1 MWKDFFDG
9 LNRLQPG
16 GKPFVIATVMKVSG
30 STYRRPGARVIITED
45 GVSTG
50 LISGGC
56 FEGELI
62 ERAKKVLGTR
72 EPTLVTF
79 DTTSPDDLI
88 FGLGLGCT
96 GVAQILMEP
105 FPVSTHYLDFIRN
118 CIAERQPGVIA
129 TVFRTENVSGVSPGS
144 RMMVKGQGKYS
155 ENIQNSDLV
164 RKIYNESV
172 AVLNDGETRVEKFIS
187 QGGSAEVLIEFI
199 TLPFS
204 MIIFGAGPDAVPL
217 VRFASELGW
226 NVTVV
231 DRRPAF
237 ARKELFPS
245 ANNVILSEPDELGA
259 RIVLNASTAA
269 VVMTHNFEAD
279 LKFTRVLLESPMFYI
294 GLLGPAAKKE
304 LLLQKL
310 QEDGFHLTE
319 EHLARLYGP
328 VGLDL
333 GAETP
338 EEIALS
344 IVAEIQTVSAGYSG
358 GFLRQRTGPIHKRS

>member
-9 LNRLQPG
+9 LNRLRPA

-30 STYRRPGARVIITED
+30 STYRRPGARVLITED

-62 ERAKKVLGTR
+62 ERAMKVLRTQ
-72 EPTLVTF
+72 EPSLVTF
-79 DTTSPDDLI
+79 DTTSPDDVI

-105 FPVSTHYLDFIRN
+105 FPASTHYLDFIQN
-118 CIAERQPGVIA
+118 CISERQPGVIA
-129 TVFRTENVSGVSPGS
+129 TVFRVESVPGVSVGS
-144 RMMVKGQGKYS
+144 RMMAKGGGKYS
-155 ENIQNSDLV
+155 EHIKNSDFV
-164 RKIYNESV
+164 RKLYNKCVE
-172 AVLNDGETRVEKFIS
+172 VLGNRVSNVETFVIGE
-187 QGGSAEVLIEFI
+187 GSAEVLIEFI
-199 TLPFS
+199 SLPLPLV
-204 MIIFGAGPDAVPL
+204 IFGAGPDAVPL
-217 VRFASELGW
+217 VRFAKELGW

-237 ARKELFPS
+237 ARKERFPE
-245 ANNVILSEPDELGA
+245 ANDVILSESAELKA
-259 RIVLNASTAA
+259 RLPLNADTAA

-279 LKFTRVLLESPMFYI
+279 TNFTRALLESPVFYI

-310 QEDGFHLTE
+310 RDDGFMLSDE
-319 EHLARLYGP
+319 QRSRLFGP
-328 VGLDL
+328 VGLDV

-344 IVAEIQTVSAGYSG
+344 IVAEIQTVRAGYPG
-358 GFLRQRTGPIHKRS
+358 GFLKQRNGPIHRRG